1 MCILNSHFATNHQA
15 SSEGTYYA
23 MLDRKGF
30 WYRRELANHEG
41 CITYVYSERVS
52 SYSPYQRVV
61 PVGVSR
67 DCSRPIWSS
76 RLYHSGDSIDHL
88 QKVEELELSNT
99 QLASQRNKHQ
109 MFISWWT
116 TRCFSEQPPHRLFLQ
131 CCSPQYKRDVQ
142 ELSRI
147 VYFTRCTFSFDVSW
161 G

>member
-1 MCILNSHFATNHQA
+1 VFGYSSPYKGTWGSVDVAPRMLNLGTRWRYFMCILNSHFATNHQV

-23 MLDRKGF
+23 MLDRNGF

-61 PVGVSR
+61 PLGVSR
-67 DCSRPIWSS
+67 DCSRPITSS

-116 TRCFSEQPPHRLFLQ
+116 TRCVIQQPPHRLFL
-131 CCSPQYKRDVQ
+131 
-142 ELSRI
+142 
-147 VYFTRCTFSFDVSW
+147 
-161 G
+161 